1 MAEKQPTTTTGEP
14 PSVAALSLAE
24 TATENPKKAAVEQE
38 INPWDVAAATD
49 ENGNVLAFD
58 YEAVSRKWNT
68 KLIDEALLERFEC
81 VTGAKPHRWLRRGL
95 FFSHRD
101 LDLILNYYEQGRPF
115 FLYTGRGPSSDSMHV
130 GHTVPFE
137 FTKWLQD
144 VFDVPLV
151 IMLTDDE
158 KALFKDN
165 LTFEE
170 TMKCARD
177 NAKDIIAIGFD
188 LKKTFIYSDLK
199 FIGYDGGHMMLNA
212 WEFSKLVTFNQVR
225 GAFGF
230 DASTNTGRIFFP
242 MFQCVAAFAT
252 SYPFIWGDD
261 PNSDFR
267 NKKTAQIPCLIP
279 CGIDQDPYFRLV
291 RENSHR
297 MKHPVP
303 KPALIHSKFL
313 TSLQGAG
320 GKMSASIPNSAIFMS
335 DTPKQIQKKINSHAF
350 SGGQETVELHR
361 EKGGNPDVDVAY
373 QYITYFEED
382 DEKIKKLYDG
392 YKAGE
397 VLTGE
402 MKKECIKL
410 MQDYVKGFQERRAA
424 VTDDI
429 LKSYMTPR
437 KLEWKG
443 NPNPKKPEKKE
454 AEKK

>member
-81 VTGAKPHRWLRRGL
+81 VTGAKSHRWLRRGL